1 MEIITAIESQALNL
15 DCGIKDTSAENLQQ
29 TFSRIL
35 SKTIGK
41 KQQDKLSLT
50 EKAAVKQIKDNEQM
64 KVYPFP
70 KGMKFALLNDM
81 DGISKIDEQLG
92 KWKIIDMNPQT
103 T

>member
-1 MEIITAIESQALNL
+1 MEIITAIELQALNL
-15 DCGIKDTSAENLQQ
+15 DCGIKDTSTENLQQ

-41 KQQDKLSLT
+41 KQQDNLSLIET
-50 EKAAVKQIKDNEQM
+50 VAVKQIKDNKQM

-70 KGMKFALLNDM
+70 KGMRLALLNDM
-81 DGISKIDEQLG
+81 DGISKIKEQLG
-92 KWKIIDMNPQT
+92 KLKIIDMKPQT